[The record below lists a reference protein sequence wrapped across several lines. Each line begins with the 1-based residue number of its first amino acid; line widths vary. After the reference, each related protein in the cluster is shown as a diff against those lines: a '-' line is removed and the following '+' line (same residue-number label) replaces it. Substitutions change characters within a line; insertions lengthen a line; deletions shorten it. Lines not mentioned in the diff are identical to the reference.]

1 MNIRVAVVEDDAV
14 TRESLVAL
22 INRAPDMTCIAS
34 WASAEAAIAEL
45 PKQVP
50 DILLTDINLPGASG
64 ITCVATL
71 KAAHPGM
78 QVIMLTTY
86 DDTDSIFDSLR
97 SGASGYLL
105 KRSAATE
112 LLPAIREVAI
122 DGGSPMSAHI
132 ARKVVTYFHPERRAT
147 PEMQSLTPRE
157 QEILARLAKGLLY
170 KEIADQL
177 GISVS
182 TVRAHL
188 HAVYGKLHVQSRTEA
203 VVKYLQG

>member
-1 MNIRVAVVEDDAV
+1 MSIRVAVVEDDEI

-22 INRAPDMTCIAS
+22 INRAGDLDCIAAWS
-34 WASAEAAIAEL
+34 SAEEAIQAL
-45 PKQVP
+45 SGNVP
-50 DILLTDINLPGASG
+50 DILIADINLPAASG
-64 ITCVATL
+64 IACVTTA
-71 KAAHPGM
+71 KAAHPAL
-78 QVIMLTTY
+78 QVLMLTTY

-112 LLPAIREVAI
+112 LLPAIREVMQ
-122 DGGSPMSAHI
+122 GGSPMSAPI

-157 QEILARLAKGLLY
+157 QEILAHLAKGLLY

-177 GISVS
+177 GITVS